1 MPSKL
6 KIKVWNSTELPPH
19 WFNRAKATDKK
30 DATTVQ
36 EAVRDIITQVKES
49 GDAALIAL
57 TEKFDKARL
66 TPHNLRVTPREIKV
80 AYKAVKQE
88 QIEALKLM
96 KKKLEAQERQT
107 LRKQRGES
115 TREGINIQT
124 AMRPLESVGCYVPGG
139 QAAYPST
146 LVMTATP
153 AKVAGVP
160 RIVVCSPPTEK
171 HTINPLILVA
181 ADICGVDEVYKVGG
195 VQAIAALAYG
205 TQSIKPIKK
214 IVGPGS
220 KYVTEAKVQ
229 VSQDVA
235 IDLPAG
241 PSEVFVIADE
251 TANPRVI
258 AADMISQAEHGIDSI
273 AGLVTTSKRLA
284 KETLGELEKAIDFA
298 ERKDIVYESI
308 SNLAFIITCTKTSE
322 MITLANEFAP
332 EHLEIITRTPSEIAD
347 KINTAGLILTG
358 PFSPVALSDY
368 AAGTN
373 HVLPTGGFGRSFS
386 GLSVLDF
393 TRRISIVES
402 TKEGLKKVEK
412 AIKAMTEAERLPNH
426 LRAVEARFEK

>member
-1 MPSKL
+1 
-6 KIKVWNSTELPPH
+6 
-19 WFNRAKATDKK
+19 
-30 DATTVQ
+30 
-36 EAVRDIITQVKES
+36 
-49 GDAALIAL
+49 
-57 TEKFDKARL
+57 
-66 TPHNLRVTPREIKV
+66 
-80 AYKAVKQE
+80 
-88 QIEALKLM
+88 
-96 KKKLEAQERQT
+96 
-107 LRKQRGES
+107 
-115 TREGINIQT
+115 
-124 AMRPLESVGCYVPGG
+124 
-139 QAAYPST
+139 
-146 LVMTATP
+146 
-153 AKVAGVP
+153 
-160 RIVVCSPPTEK
+160 
-171 HTINPLILVA
+171 
-181 ADICGVDEVYKVGG
+181 
-195 VQAIAALAYG
+195 
-205 TQSIKPIKK
+205 
-214 IVGPGS
+214 
-220 KYVTEAKVQ
+220 
-229 VSQDVA
+229 
-235 IDLPAG
+235 
-241 PSEVFVIADE
+241 
-251 TANPRVI
+251 
-258 AADMISQAEHGIDSI
+258 MISQAEHGIDSI